1 VDFDAELDANL
12 VALTPRLYLLRR
24 PVGHTYLW
32 RDDDGLTLVDTSV
45 PGTGQLIAAAVR
57 RVGGEVRRI
66 VLTHFHVDHAG
77 AAPEVLEWANPEVCA
92 HRWDMPIIRG
102 EVSGPRPLLRD
113 WERPLFA
120 QVAGDGPVHAPVPV
134 RVDRELD
141 DGEILDIGAGARVV
155 GAPGHTEGTI
165 VLHLPAERI
174 LFSGDAIERTPDGR
188 TIAPVFNLDSA
199 RAAESVRA
207 LAKLDF
213 DMLCPAHGEPLTEQ
227 ADAVVRAVA
236 AGLTPETVGPPPV

>member
-1 VDFDAELDANL
+1 MDIDAELDANL
-12 VALTPRLYLLRR
+12 VALTPRLHLLRR
-24 PVGHTYLW
+24 PVGHVYLW

-45 PGTGQLIAAAVR
+45 PGTGPLIAAAVR

-77 AAPEVLEWANPEVCA
+77 AAPEVLEWADPQVCA
-92 HRWDMPIIRG
+92 HRLDAPIIRG
-102 EVSGPRPLLRD
+102 EVPGPRPVLRD

-120 QVAGDGPVHAPVPV
+120 QVAGEGPVHAPVPV

-155 GAPGHTEGTI
+155 GAPGHTDGTI
-165 VLHLPAERI
+165 VLHFPAERI
-174 LFSGDAIERTPDGR
+174 LLSGDAIERTPDGQ

-199 RAAESVRA
+199 KAAESVRA
-207 LAKLDF
+207 LSKLDF
-213 DMLCPAHGEPLTEQ
+213 DVLCPAHGEPLAEH
-227 ADAVVRAVA
+227 ADATVREIV
-236 AGLTPETVGPPPV
+236 AGLSPVATPPLG

>member
-1 VDFDAELDANL
+1 MNVDAELDAHL
-12 VALTPRLYLLRR
+12 VDLTPRLHLLRR
-24 PVGHTYLW
+24 PVGHVYLW

-45 PGTGQLIAAAVR
+45 PGTGPLIAAAVR
-57 RVGGEVRRI
+57 RLGGELRRI

-77 AAPEVLEWANPEVCA
+77 AAPELLEWANPEVCV
-92 HRWDMPIIRG
+92 HRRDAPIVRG
-102 EVSGPRPLLRD
+102 EVPGPLPVLRD

-155 GAPGHTEGTI
+155 AAPGHTDGMI

-174 LFSGDAIERTPDGR
+174 LFSGDAIERTPDGQ

-199 RAAESVRA
+199 RAAESVRM
-207 LAKLDF
+207 LSKLDF
-213 DMLCPAHGEPLTEQ
+213 DVLCPAHGEPLTGQ

-236 AGLTPETVGPPPV
+236 AGLAPESVDPSPV